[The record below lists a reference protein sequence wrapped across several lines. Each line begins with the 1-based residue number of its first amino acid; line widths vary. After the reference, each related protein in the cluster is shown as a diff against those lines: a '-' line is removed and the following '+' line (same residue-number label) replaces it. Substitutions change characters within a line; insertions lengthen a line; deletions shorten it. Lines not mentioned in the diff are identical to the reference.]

1 MIPHTAAYSQ
11 HFHGEHL
18 LQIASVVS
26 LKQRS
31 ANERRSKD
39 TKYNF
44 NKWSLYIFHPLNSEL
59 KPKKGKPT
67 ASCYSASASEKGHKS
82 LWKLVP

>member
-11 HFHGEHL
+11 HFTGEHM
-18 LQIASVVS
+18 LQGASVVS

-31 ANERRSKD
+31 ANERPSKD
-39 TKYNF
+39 NKYNF
-44 NKWSLYIFHPLNSEL
+44 NKWSLHIFHPLNSEL
-59 KPKKGKPT
+59 KPKKGKP
-67 ASCYSASASEKGHKS
+67 SASASEKGHKS